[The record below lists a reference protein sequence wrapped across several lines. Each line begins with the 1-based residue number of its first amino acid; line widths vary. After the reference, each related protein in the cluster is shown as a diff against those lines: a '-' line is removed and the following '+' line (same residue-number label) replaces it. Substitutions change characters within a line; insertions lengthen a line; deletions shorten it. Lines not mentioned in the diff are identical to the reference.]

1 LGGECA
7 GGGGGGE
14 AGGEQ
19 AFGRIDRTIAI
30 RRGIIGIM
38 IGIGIGIGIDI
49 VIKHR
54 IGGDWERVRNV

>member
-1 LGGECA
+1 
-7 GGGGGGE
+7 
-14 AGGEQ
+14 
-19 AFGRIDRTIAI
+19 
-30 RRGIIGIM
+30 M